1 MFGDCNCFD
10 CPIPLYGDSVTSPIM
25 CHFNIPQPLFPQQ
38 HEITRICHIIMKYS
52 KRNYVKNAMNIY
64 LQISDKPIG
73 FVVVWFA
80 ILKLYGVGL
89 GFGSPNLNFKCFMI
103 ILTLEPPSSNTSSI
117 LFFLICIWTTTIW
130 LYVATI
136 VVPTFSIEQPTCFLW
151 LLYLNFE
158 FLLVLTFAK
167 DIFLTHELF

>member
-1 MFGDCNCFD
+1 
-10 CPIPLYGDSVTSPIM
+10 
-25 CHFNIPQPLFPQQ
+25 
-38 HEITRICHIIMKYS
+38 
-52 KRNYVKNAMNIY
+52 
-64 LQISDKPIG
+64 
-73 FVVVWFA
+73 
-80 ILKLYGVGL
+80 
-89 GFGSPNLNFKCFMI
+89 MI